1 VTEYIPPR
9 AMFICA
15 HPDDL
20 EFGVAG
26 TAAKWAKQ
34 GSHITYVL
42 LTDGNAGSHD
52 LEMTQEALAAVRRDE
67 QRKAAELTGV
77 QECIFLGHN
86 DGLLVNNLDLRK
98 ELVRL
103 IRQYKPNVVGSMDPT
118 NFFPSDT
125 YINHPDHRAAG
136 TATLDAVFPA
146 SEMRLLYP
154 DLDAE
159 GLEPHKVNYVY
170 LYFTQEG
177 NYYVD
182 ISETVEQKI
191 EALRA
196 HRSQMGEWDPAERI
210 RTWAAE
216 TGAKVGFAHAE
227 RFRRITLK
235 APEERLA
242 TEEEQESSS

>member
-1 VTEYIPPR
+1 MSEYIPAR
-9 AMFICA
+9 ALFICA

-34 GSHITYVL
+34 GAHITYVL
-42 LTDGNAGSHD
+42 LTDGNAGSHE
-52 LEMTQEALAAVRRDE
+52 LEMTKENLAALRREE
-67 QRKAAELTGV
+67 QRQAAALTGV
-77 QECIFLGHN
+77 QECLFLGHD
-86 DGLLVNNLDLRK
+86 DGLLVNSLELRK
-98 ELVRL
+98 ELVRI
-103 IRQYKPNVVGSMDPT
+103 IRQTKPNVVGAMDPT
-118 NFFPSDT
+118 NVFPSDT

-136 TATLDAVFPA
+136 TAAIDAVFPA

-170 LYFTQEG
+170 LYFTQEA

-196 HRSQMGEWDPAERI
+196 HKSQMGEWDPAERI

-216 TGAKVGFAHAE
+216 TGAKVGFKFAE
-227 RFRRITLK
+227 RYRRITLK
-235 APEERLA
+235 ADEG
-242 TEEEQESSS
+242 